1 MKINL
6 KFTKNI
12 VIGTVFSLENINITP
27 GFISVIIKGKN
38 VKNLFLFEAGKYT
51 IQRVP
56 PTEHKGRRQ
65 TSTITVAVLDQASFQ
80 KKDIDIPEKDLVWKM
95 CRGSG
100 NGGQKRNKTSSVVQL
115 THLPTKIMIRCEQGR
130 SQSVNKEIA
139 HQNLKDKLIAIDK
152 GNFDKTLK
160 RDRREQIGD
169 GQRGDKIRTISFLYD
184 NVTDHRTGKRIS
196 IDRFSKGFLEELNYE
211 SHEERKNQESC

>member
-1 MKINL
+1 MAVNL
-6 KFTKNI
+6 VIGQEYILPNGKGAFYTGRQLNAADEAYVVFERDTKNPNI
-12 VIGTVFSLENINITP
+12 V
-27 GFISVIIKGKN
+27 
-38 VKNLFLFEAGKYT
+38 
-51 IQRVP
+51 
-56 PTEHKGRRQ
+56 
-65 TSTITVAVLDQASFQ
+65 
-80 KKDIDIPEKDLVWKM
+80 KKAFIPEKDLVWKM

-139 HQNLKDKLIAIDK
+139 LQNLKDKLIAIDK